1 MTSLKGLAWIFLPA
15 ALVPSLW
22 AETHCPGNVASVPL
36 RLVNSYQMIVAVTI
50 NHSGPYDF
58 LLDTGAQF
66 TMLDPSL
73 AAELHLGTKGSV
85 PVAGTGFQT
94 TSSVVQ
100 LDRLEVGPYAV
111 AKLAAL
117 EFNVQSIRPYNPS
130 VRGILGEDFLLQ
142 FDMLID
148 NAHRV
153 LCLDSS
159 TVLRAEVKGSRIAL
173 QTASQADRVPP
184 NSLIFAVRLSDGTRA
199 IRLKLDSGA
208 NAPVLYDAARFKP
221 IELFMAGSLR
231 GTGAN
236 GLQIAY
242 ITLPPQDVKI
252 GRLQLTNIP
261 FFAPARAEDISKPSD
276 FDGLLPL
283 RLFQRVF
290 ICHAE
295 QFAILEARSGY

>member
-1 MTSLKGLAWIFLPA
+1 MTSLKRLAWIVLA
-15 ALVPSLW
+15 AVLVPAVR

-66 TMLDPSL
+66 TMVDPSL
-73 AAELHLGTKGSV
+73 AADLHLGTKGLV

-100 LDRLEVGPYAV
+100 LDRLQVGPYAV
-111 AKLAAL
+111 ARLEAL
-117 EFNVQSIRPYNPS
+117 EFNVQNIRPYNPS
-130 VRGILGEDFLLQ
+130 VRGILGEDFLQ
-142 FDMLID
+142 EFDMLID

-159 TVLRAEVKGSRIAL
+159 TILRSEVRGSRIAL
-173 QTASQADRVPP
+173 ETASETERVPA
-184 NSLIFAVRLSDGTRA
+184 NSLILAVRLSDGTRP

-208 NAPVLYDAARFKP
+208 NAPVLYDAAQFKP

-236 GLQIAY
+236 GLQISY
-242 ITLPPQDVKI
+242 IALPPQDVKI

-261 FFAPARAEDISKPSD
+261 FFAPAGSANISKPSD

-283 RLFQRVF
+283 RLFQRAF
-290 ICHAE
+290 ICRGE
-295 QFAILEARSGY
+295 ECAILEAR